1 MHACYLLRV
10 QLGPV
15 WCMRLRL
22 CSACAACDAGRVIA
36 ARRQKLDALTDEIHE
51 KFRALEE
58 EYR

>member
-1 MHACYLLRV
+1 
-10 QLGPV
+10 
-15 WCMRLRL
+15 MRLRL